1 MISQSR
7 LFSVSFI
14 PCFGYYDL
22 FMDIFVVILFFTIL
36 IIIVKNKLLLETLFI
51 LDNM

>member
-7 LFSVSFI
+7 LFLVSFI
-14 PCFGYYDL
+14 PYFGYYDL

-36 IIIVKNKLLLETLFI
+36 IIIVKNKLLLKNL